1 MPMYEYWCSIC
12 RGETERLERYER
24 DSPPECC
31 GIAMRKLMSTQ
42 LHVLKGTGF
51 YATEWG
57 LKAHHLEPGDQARR
71 AAREVKE
78 RKLRQAVPGPV
89 TTKERKELD
98 TLSRRYG

>member
-1 MPMYEYWCSIC
+1 MPMYEYQCEGC
-12 RGETERLERYER
+12 GKLFEQLEGYYDME
-24 DSPPECC
+24 SPPICC
-31 GIAMRKLMSTQ
+31 GVMRRLMSTQ

-57 LKAHHLEPGDQARR
+57 LKAHHLKPRDQAIR

-78 RKLRQAVPGPV
+78 RKLRQATPPPH